1 MDCSKARIWL
11 FRRID
16 GELAAPFTQ
25 ELETHLAECGACTR
39 EYRLLTLPR
48 RIGRFVPVLEPSPY
62 FYRNLRARLEEA
74 QTVTIWQILFGLSRQ
89 VVPALAMLTLVLLSM
104 FAYMQL
110 QTSEE
115 DVYQAYDRIFM
126 TDRPHR
132 MVIADQGEIT
142 DESVLQAIAEE
153 EPDRSEPGTEQ
164 RDAK

>member
-1 MDCSKARIWL
+1 
-11 FRRID
+11 
-16 GELAAPFTQ
+16 
-25 ELETHLAECGACTR
+25 
-39 EYRLLTLPR
+39 
-48 RIGRFVPVLEPSPY
+48 
-62 FYRNLRARLEEA
+62 
-74 QTVTIWQILFGLSRQ
+74 
-89 VVPALAMLTLVLLSM
+89 M

-153 EPDRSEPGTEQ
+153 EPDLSEPGTEQ